1 MTDFDSQ
8 AAVVGG
14 SLVAFAGHLPA
25 SQREDIY
32 MVTAHAQQATRDA
45 DKVGLVGD
53 WFDYY
58 VNQFRFFGWDIQK
71 PPQLKRQAAD
81 AMSQQAML
89 QIKSE
94 LGKDLSDSLSLALDA
109 MRVDQQAIDLFDQ
122 TSCNGNQ
129 GCFQMIPCRAAG
141 PDHVLLGIYHREF
154 TLTRGASGFLWGK
167 TEVRSSI
174 ERMVTIRFNT
184 SLYDEHREKVK
195 NAVLNSS
202 LKYLKSLHI

>member
-1 MTDFDSQ
+1 MTDFDSH

-32 MVTAHAQQATRDA
+32 MVTAHTQQATRDA
-45 DKVGLVGD
+45 VKDGLVGD

-58 VNQFRFFGWDIQK
+58 IKKLKFFGWDIQTQHSLK
-71 PPQLKRQAAD
+71 PQAGD
-81 AMSQQAML
+81 AMSRQAMS
-89 QIKSE
+89 QILSN
-94 LGKDLSDSLSLALDA
+94 LGNEYADPMRRALDA
-109 MRVDQQAIDLFDQ
+109 MRADQQAIDLFDQ